1 MPRRK
6 RTGAS
11 ESAPNGGRT
20 HMRTD
25 HAFSGRCGG
34 AAPGTECLCWCHGA
48 QHGRRAK
55 RGRYAYA
62 YSPKGAGAKL
72 LSDALAVMRE
82 ARKAARTWT

>member
-11 ESAPNGGRT
+11 ESAPNGG
-20 HMRTD
+20 

-34 AAPGTECLCWCHGA
+34 ATGEACACWCHGA